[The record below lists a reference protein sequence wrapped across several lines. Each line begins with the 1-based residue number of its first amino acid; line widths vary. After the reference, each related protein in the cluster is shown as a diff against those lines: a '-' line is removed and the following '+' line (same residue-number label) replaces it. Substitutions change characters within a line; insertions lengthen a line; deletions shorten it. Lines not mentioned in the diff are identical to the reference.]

1 MTLPLKGFSALVT
14 AGPTYE
20 PIDPVRFIGNRS
32 SGKQGFA
39 VAEALAVAGADVTL
53 VAGPVG
59 LGDPDGVRVV
69 RVETAKQMLAAC
81 LEQLP
86 VDIAVFA
93 AAVGD
98 WAPVFRDQKVKKQGG
113 APPPSL
119 VLEENPDIL
128 TTVSTHAERP
138 QLVVGFAAETENL
151 IENAAEKRARKSC
164 DWILANDVS
173 QNVFGAD
180 ENHVYLISETQQKE
194 FERASKHDIARSL
207 VLEIEEY
214 FKNAG

>member
-1 MTLPLKGFSALVT
+1 MTLPLKGLKALVT

-39 VAEALAVAGADVTL
+39 IAKALVEVGAEVVL

-59 LGDPDGVRVV
+59 LGDPDGVNVV
-69 RVETAKQMLAAC
+69 RVETAREMLAAC
-81 LEQLP
+81 LDQLP
-86 VDIAVFA
+86 VDMGVFA

-98 WAPVFRDQKVKKQGG
+98 WAPVYRDQKVKKRGG
-113 APPPSL
+113 VKPPVL

-128 TTVSTHAERP
+128 QTIAACEKRP
-138 QLVVGFAAETENL
+138 RLVVGFAAETEHL
-151 IENAAEKRARKSC
+151 IENAQEKRVRKSC

-180 ENHVYLISETQQKE
+180 ENHVYLISQTEQKE
-194 FERASKHDIARSL
+194 WERASKDAIARLL
-207 VLEIEEY
+207 VQEMEEH
-214 FKNAG
+214 FK